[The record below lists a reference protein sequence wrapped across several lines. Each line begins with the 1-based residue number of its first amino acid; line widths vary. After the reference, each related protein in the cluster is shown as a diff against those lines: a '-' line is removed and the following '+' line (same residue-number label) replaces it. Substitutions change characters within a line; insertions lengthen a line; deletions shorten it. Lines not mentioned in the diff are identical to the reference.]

1 MKGLSQ
7 LYNILFREYGPR
19 YWWPA
24 STPYEMMVGA
34 ILTQNTAWANVEK
47 ALANFEGRLSPQFI
61 ASVSGKELARI
72 IRPSGYYNQKALSLK
87 ALTGWFEKYSYE
99 IEKARE
105 GEGQAL
111 RLELLA
117 VKGIGR
123 ETADSILIYA
133 LNKPFFI
140 VDAYTRRLLFR
151 FGCAV
156 DDVIG
161 SYEDLRLR
169 IENNIPRELKL
180 YNEFHALIVEHA
192 KRCCRKLPLCAGCPL
207 AAVCCQRIL
216 EA

>member
-1 MKGLSQ
+1 MKGLTRI
-7 LYNILFREYGPR
+7 YDILFREYGQR

-34 ILTQNTAWANVEK
+34 ILTQNTAWTNVEK

-61 ASVSGKELARI
+61 ASVSGEELARI
-72 IRPSGYYNQKALSLK
+72 IRPSGYYNQKALRLK
-87 ALTGWFEKYSYE
+87 ALTAWFEKYSYE
-99 IEKARE
+99 IEKTRA
-105 GEGQAL
+105 GEGPTL
-111 RLELLA
+111 RTELLS
-117 VKGIGR
+117 VQGIGR
-123 ETADSILIYA
+123 ETADSILTYA

-140 VDAYTRRLLFR
+140 VDAYTRRLLSR

-156 DDVIG
+156 DDVTG

-169 IENNIPRELKL
+169 IENTIPRDLKL

-192 KRCCRKLPLCAGCPL
+192 KRYCRKLPLCAGCPL
-207 AAVCCQRIL
+207 KAVCCQRIL